1 MTADDPNL
9 VDGDTGCNRYVV
21 LLAAGDRLP
30 QPIKE
35 ILVDRSEPDRAFET
49 ADHPLKAIALLSRL
63 ERERRLQARWEL
75 GEQTVLIVANRDSW
89 GDLESL
95 FDATREKMPSVDIWV
110 CAERVA
116 IQIYAGE
123 TSHDLAEIDDAMLA
137 EDPSPP
143 EQSLDEAILGRDRAD
158 DEDGA
163 EERTTLTDEEMRE
176 LLDAFEDRDEDDPDR
191 GGDRA

>member
-1 MTADDPNL
+1 
-9 VDGDTGCNRYVV
+9 
-21 LLAAGDRLP
+21 
-30 QPIKE
+30 
-35 ILVDRSEPDRAFET
+35 
-49 ADHPLKAIALLSRL
+49 
-63 ERERRLQARWEL
+63 
-75 GEQTVLIVANRDSW
+75 
-89 GDLESL
+89 
-95 FDATREKMPSVDIWV
+95 MPSVDIWV

-143 EQSLDEAILGRDRAD
+143 EQALDEAILGRDRAD

-176 LLDAFEDRDEDDPDR
+176 LLDAFEDRHEDDPDR